1 MVDYRIAVDAAR
13 NSFDLLLERI
23 GLEDLQLRQ
32 LALRQLFLAGELADA
47 ILELDERLVELV
59 VIRLEL
65 CARERS
71 RETRMMSEGKRKKA
85 SVDGRGHSPRKRVTQ
100 TGFEARRAASRG
112 ARARTEPPSRRAA
125 SRVQPCDAFVR
136 EVLRGC
142 DALLSPRPSRPISV
156 CRVDVAMQISSTR
169 GRVPFLAA
177 AWMLATAPTGPC
189 SSSSSLKSE
198 SSSRSDAGAR
208 GHRRGEACGALCGMP
223 PIPLH
228 LRAAVAKADVSSHL
242 LFQRACPGFSISVG
256 ASFVP
261 MGRGFQ
267 KSTRPVKT
275 RREGRSVTPRSRS
288 TRRFPVNG

>member
-47 ILELDERLVELV
+47 ILELDDRLVELV

-125 SRVQPCDAFVR
+125 SSRATRSSERYCAAVTRC
-136 EVLRGC
+136 
-142 DALLSPRPSRPISV
+142 LSPRPSRPILGVS
-156 CRVDVAMQISSTR
+156 R
-169 GRVPFLAA
+169 GRGKCKFHNARARTFPRRRL
-177 AWMLATAPTGPC
+177 
-189 SSSSSLKSE
+189 
-198 SSSRSDAGAR
+198 DAGDRADGPLLFLLVVEGRKLLQIRCRSAR
-208 GHRRGEACGALCGMP
+208 H
-223 PIPLH
+223 
-228 LRAAVAKADVSSHL
+228 RAAEDVRRALRQLPPRFPSPSGGGRESRRQLAPSFSTSVSRFQFLGQRVVRPDGTWVSKIDASGENASRGTVCDSSIAL
-242 LFQRACPGFSISVG
+242 DA
-256 ASFVP
+256 
-261 MGRGFQ
+261 
-267 KSTRPVKT
+267 
-275 RREGRSVTPRSRS
+275 
-288 TRRFPVNG
+288 RFPVNG